1 MSIRRVLLTTAFA
14 MLVLATP
21 AAAQNWWTGG
31 DGSSELGK
39 LQELAQKRRVYLN
52 VVFTTTEPEIN
63 PQQEQTLIRNIA
75 TRAIADYKGLTL
87 VGTPDQAELAI
98 SIVASQTNG
107 GLGGARTTQQA
118 LAANQDPNLET
129 PLEVT
134 VLVRGA
140 QQRNGTYRA
149 RVVWSSTTSNVQG
162 EPAPAAAFAING
174 FIDQLRRVREEKK

>member
-1 MSIRRVLLTTAFA
+1 MSVKQVLLTTSFTI
-14 MLVLATP
+14 LVLAAP

-39 LQELAQKRRVYLN
+39 LQELKRKQKVYLN

-75 TRAIADYKGLTL
+75 TRAIAAYKGLTL

-98 SIVASQTNG
+98 SIVASQSNG
-107 GLGGARTTQQA
+107 GLAATQHA

-129 PLEVT
+129 PLQVA

-149 RVVWSSTTSNVQG
+149 RVVWNSTTSNVQG

-174 FIDQLRRVREEKK
+174 FIDQLKRVREEKK